1 MDKNTLT
8 GLVLIGAIMFGF
20 FYLTKPKE
28 TPREGQES
36 AVATSAGVA
45 QNAQA
50 VAGIDSH
57 LLAQTVRTLG
67 SMSPDSSFHYSSPQM
82 SLTVSQQGQLGMP
95 ERYRFCCRCGGR
107 AQRRGGHAS
116 QELRR

>member
-28 TPREGQES
+28 TTREGQES

-50 VAGIDSH
+50 
-57 LLAQTVRTLG
+57 
-67 SMSPDSSFHYSSPQM
+67 M
-82 SLTVSQQGQLGMP
+82 GQP
-95 ERYRFCCRCGGR
+95 T
-107 AQRRGGHAS
+107 
-116 QELRR
+116 